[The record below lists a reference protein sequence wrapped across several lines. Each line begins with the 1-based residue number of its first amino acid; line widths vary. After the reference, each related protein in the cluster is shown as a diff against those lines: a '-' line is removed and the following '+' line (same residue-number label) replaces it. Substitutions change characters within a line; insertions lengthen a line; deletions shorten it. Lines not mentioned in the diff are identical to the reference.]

1 MEEFNMDEF
10 NNLSADDQWLF
21 LTMLLLLSEAD
32 KKTDAQI
39 QQFENDLIYKNRFSS
54 KSAVVDEIHSH
65 KKESTII
72 VPTGKT
78 YYRARVF
85 KDFSIDKLVKYYL
98 QELGKTDEQIKEILK
113 TWNKTQK
120 VNALSNAQFFA
131 SNDGQRKYST
141 EQIAIRNA
149 QLKWRK
155 SVKYKGY
162 GARDSTAPEPDQVKN
177 GRANP
182 DHIRYLYV
190 CEDQDTPVYE
200 VRPIIGDKVSVAR
213 FKLVKDVKLYD
224 LTLPKQSLENQ
235 SFESVEQYASS
246 KLFGAIGAMFSR
258 PFNGDPAK
266 YIATQFLAEEVKNMG
281 FDGLRFNSSLNTGGI
296 NVVLFDPDVCKAVSS
311 ELVEIHGIHIEMDAA
326 QIYKIGSS
334 DQKT

>member
-1 MEEFNMDEF
+1 MDEF
-10 NNLSADDQWLF
+10 MNLGTDDQWLY
-21 LTMLLLLSEAD
+21 LTALLLLLEAD
-32 KKTDAQI
+32 KKTDDQI

-54 KSAVVDEIHSH
+54 KSAVIDDIHNH
-65 KKESTII
+65 EKEATII
-72 VPTGKT
+72 VPSGKT
-78 YYRARVF
+78 YFRARIF

-98 QELGKTDEQIKEILK
+98 QELGNTDEQIKEILK
-113 TWNKTQK
+113 TWDKPQK
-120 VNALSNAQFFA
+120 ANALSNAQFFA
-131 SNDGQRKYST
+131 GNNNLQNYSA

-155 SVKYKGY
+155 SVKFKGY
-162 GARDSTAPEPDQVKN
+162 GSRDSSAPEPNKVTN

-190 CEDQDTPVYE
+190 CEDEMTPVYE
-200 VRPIIGDKVSVAR
+200 VRPIIGDQVSVAR
-213 FKLVKDVKLYD
+213 FKLIKEVKLYD
-224 LTLPKQSLENQ
+224 LTLPKQSSEKPLLN
-235 SFESVEQYASS
+235 SVDEYTSS

-266 YIATQFLAEEVKNMG
+266 YIATQFLAEEIKNMG

-296 NVVLFDPDVCKAVSS
+296 NVVLFDPDVCRAISS
-311 ELVEIHGIHIEMDAA
+311 ELIEVKGIHIEKDEA

-334 DQKT
+334 NQSL

>member
-1 MEEFNMDEF
+1 MDEF
-10 NNLSADDQWLF
+10 NNMSTDDQWLF
-21 LTMLLLLSEAD
+21 LTMLLLLLEAD

-65 KKESTII
+65 EKESTII
-72 VPTGKT
+72 VPAGKT

-98 QELGKTDEQIKEILK
+98 QELGKTDEQIKEILQ
-113 TWNKTQK
+113 TWDKTQK
-120 VNALSNAQFFA
+120 INALSNARFFA
-131 SNDGQRKYST
+131 SNNGQPNNST

-155 SVKYKGY
+155 SVKFKGY
-162 GARDSTAPEPDQVKN
+162 GSRDSTAPEPNKVTN
-177 GRANP
+177 GRVNP

-200 VRPIIGDKVSVAR
+200 VRPIIGDKVSIAR
-213 FKLVKDVKLYD
+213 FRLGKEVKLYD
-224 LTLPKQSLENQ
+224 LALPKESFENR
-235 SFESVEQYASS
+235 SYESVEEYASS

-258 PFNGDPAK
+258 PFNGDPSK
-266 YIATQFLAEEVKNMG
+266 YIATQFLAEVIKNMG

-296 NVVLFDPDVCKAVSS
+296 NVVLFDPNICKAVSS
-311 ELVEIHGIHIEMDAA
+311 ELVEIKGIHIEKDEA
-326 QIYKIGSS
+326 QIYKIGYEN
-334 DQKT
+334 